1 MKNTKFSVFKLAAC
15 MLALAGCILL
25 WPNQQTYAAEL
36 QKDNYNGWYYENGQA
51 YWYDNGVLARSKEV
65 YDPQTDAWYWFEADG
80 TMARDKDVFIV
91 LNADGTGKWT
101 RYDSDGRMVKGESY
115 KNGAWYYFDL
125 TTGAMAKGFV
135 NLPQSDDPNGKWVYY
150 DPITGRMQYGE
161 QYIDGYWYYFDT
173 ATGKMAHG
181 ITNIPDNDDAGGKWV
196 YYDSITGRMQYGE
209 QYIDGNRYYFDTAT
223 GKMAHGKYY
232 RDGAYYYYDTVTGIM
247 QYGEQ
252 TIDGDEYYFDT
263 ETGAMVTG
271 EVERDGR
278 YYYYDEETGA
288 MLGLGEQIV
297 KYAEKFLGT
306 PYTWGGTSPDTGFD
320 CSGFTQY
327 VYSNFGIDLDRTSS
341 AQRRQGEAV
350 DEDDIMPGDLVCY
363 SGHVAIYVGNG
374 QVIHSPQEGEVV
386 KISNMHMMSI
396 ITIRR
401 FID

>member
-1 MKNTKFSVFKLAAC
+1 
-15 MLALAGCILL
+15 
-25 WPNQQTYAAEL
+25 
-36 QKDNYNGWYYENGQA
+36 
-51 YWYDNGVLARSKEV
+51 
-65 YDPQTDAWYWFEADG
+65 
-80 TMARDKDVFIV
+80 MARDKDVFIV

-115 KNGAWYYFDL
+115 KNGAWYYFD
-125 TTGAMAKGFV
+125 
-135 NLPQSDDPNGKWVYY
+135 
-150 DPITGRMQYGE
+150 
-161 QYIDGYWYYFDT
+161 
-173 ATGKMAHG
+173 
-181 ITNIPDNDDAGGKWV
+181 
-196 YYDSITGRMQYGE
+196 
-209 QYIDGNRYYFDTAT
+209 TAT

-232 RDGAYYYYDTVTGIM
+232 RDGAYYYYDTATGIM

-278 YYYYDEETGA
+278 YYYYDDETGA

-350 DEDDIMPGDLVCY
+350 DEDDIMLGDLVCY

>member
-150 DPITGRMQYGE
+150 DPITGKMQYGE
-161 QYIDGYWYYFDT
+161 QYIDGYW
-173 ATGKMAHG
+173 
-181 ITNIPDNDDAGGKWV
+181 
-196 YYDSITGRMQYGE
+196 
-209 QYIDGNRYYFDTAT
+209 YYFDTAT

-232 RDGAYYYYDTVTGIM
+232 RDGAYYYYDTV
-247 QYGEQ
+247 
-252 TIDGDEYYFDT
+252 
-263 ETGAMVTG
+263 
-271 EVERDGR
+271 
-278 YYYYDEETGA
+278 TGA

-386 KISNMHMMSI
+386 KICNMHMMSI

>member
-150 DPITGRMQYGE
+150 DPITGKCSMESSILMDTGIILIQQPERWHMELLIFRIMMMPAANG
-161 QYIDGYWYYFDT
+161 YIMILSPEECSMGS
-173 ATGKMAHG
+173 
-181 ITNIPDNDDAGGKWV
+181 
-196 YYDSITGRMQYGE
+196 SIL
-209 QYIDGNRYYFDTAT
+209 
-223 GKMAHGKYY
+223 
-232 RDGAYYYYDTVTGIM
+232 TVTGIILIQLPERWRM
-247 QYGEQ
+247 ENI
-252 TIDGDEYYFDT
+252 T
-263 ETGAMVTG
+263 VT
-271 EVERDGR
+271 V
-278 YYYYDEETGA
+278 
-288 MLGLGEQIV
+288 
-297 KYAEKFLGT
+297 
-306 PYTWGGTSPDTGFD
+306 
-320 CSGFTQY
+320 
-327 VYSNFGIDLDRTSS
+327 
-341 AQRRQGEAV
+341 
-350 DEDDIMPGDLVCY
+350 
-363 SGHVAIYVGNG
+363 H
-374 QVIHSPQEGEVV
+374 
-386 KISNMHMMSI
+386 
-396 ITIRR
+396 ITITTQ
-401 FID
+401 

>member
-1 MKNTKFSVFKLAAC
+1 MSLGKVVLKFRKNRPMIAINKITIRKEIKMKNTKFSVFKLAAC

-150 DPITGRMQYGE
+150 DPITGKMQYGE
-161 QYIDGYWYYFDT
+161 QYIDGYW
-173 ATGKMAHG
+173 
-181 ITNIPDNDDAGGKWV
+181 
-196 YYDSITGRMQYGE
+196 
-209 QYIDGNRYYFDTAT
+209 YYFDTAT

-278 YYYYDEETGA
+278 YYYYDDETGA

-350 DEDDIMPGDLVCY
+350 DEDDIMLGDLVCY

>member
-15 MLALAGCILL
+15 MLVLAGCILL

-150 DPITGRMQYGE
+150 DPITGKMQYGE

-173 ATGKMAHG
+173 ATERWRMELLIFRIMMMPAANGYIMILSQEECSMESSILTVAG
-181 ITNIPDNDDAGGKWV
+181 ITLIQPPEKWHMENI
-196 YYDSITGRMQYGE
+196 
-209 QYIDGNRYYFDTAT
+209 
-223 GKMAHGKYY
+223 
-232 RDGAYYYYDTVTGIM
+232 TVTAHITIM
-247 QYGEQ
+247 TQQPELCS
-252 TIDGDEYYFDT
+252 T
-263 ETGAMVTG
+263 ENRQLM
-271 EVERDGR
+271 
-278 YYYYDEETGA
+278 
-288 MLGLGEQIV
+288 
-297 KYAEKFLGT
+297 
-306 PYTWGGTSPDTGFD
+306 GTSTILIQIPEQWLPEKLNVMEDT
-320 CSGFTQY
+320 T
-327 VYSNFGIDLDRTSS
+327 
-341 AQRRQGEAV
+341 
-350 DEDDIMPGDLVCY
+350 IMMMKPEQCWDLV
-363 SGHVAIYVGNG
+363 N
-374 QVIHSPQEGEVV
+374 
-386 KISNMHMMSI
+386 
-396 ITIRR
+396 RL
-401 FID
+401 

>member
-115 KNGAWYYFDL
+115 KNGAWYYFD
-125 TTGAMAKGFV
+125 
-135 NLPQSDDPNGKWVYY
+135 
-150 DPITGRMQYGE
+150 
-161 QYIDGYWYYFDT
+161 
-173 ATGKMAHG
+173 
-181 ITNIPDNDDAGGKWV
+181 
-196 YYDSITGRMQYGE
+196 
-209 QYIDGNRYYFDTAT
+209 TAT

-263 ETGAMVTG
+263 
-271 EVERDGR
+271 
-278 YYYYDEETGA
+278 ETGA

>member
-15 MLALAGCILL
+15 MLVLAGCILL

-150 DPITGRMQYGE
+150 DPITGKMQYGE

-181 ITNIPDNDDAGGKWV
+181 ITNI
-196 YYDSITGRMQYGE
+196 R
-209 QYIDGNRYYFDTAT
+209 
-223 GKMAHGKYY
+223 
-232 RDGAYYYYDTVTGIM
+232 IM
-247 QYGEQ
+247 
-252 TIDGDEYYFDT
+252 
-263 ETGAMVTG
+263 
-271 EVERDGR
+271 
-278 YYYYDEETGA
+278 
-288 MLGLGEQIV
+288 
-297 KYAEKFLGT
+297 
-306 PYTWGGTSPDTGFD
+306 
-320 CSGFTQY
+320 
-327 VYSNFGIDLDRTSS
+327 
-341 AQRRQGEAV
+341 
-350 DEDDIMPGDLVCY
+350 
-363 SGHVAIYVGNG
+363 
-374 QVIHSPQEGEVV
+374 
-386 KISNMHMMSI
+386 
-396 ITIRR
+396 
-401 FID
+401 

>member
-1 MKNTKFSVFKLAAC
+1 
-15 MLALAGCILL
+15 
-25 WPNQQTYAAEL
+25 
-36 QKDNYNGWYYENGQA
+36 
-51 YWYDNGVLARSKEV
+51 
-65 YDPQTDAWYWFEADG
+65 
-80 TMARDKDVFIV
+80 
-91 LNADGTGKWT
+91 
-101 RYDSDGRMVKGESY
+101 
-115 KNGAWYYFDL
+115 
-125 TTGAMAKGFV
+125 
-135 NLPQSDDPNGKWVYY
+135 
-150 DPITGRMQYGE
+150 
-161 QYIDGYWYYFDT
+161 
-173 ATGKMAHG
+173 
-181 ITNIPDNDDAGGKWV
+181 
-196 YYDSITGRMQYGE
+196 
-209 QYIDGNRYYFDTAT
+209 
-223 GKMAHGKYY
+223 
-232 RDGAYYYYDTVTGIM
+232 
-247 QYGEQ
+247 
-252 TIDGDEYYFDT
+252 
-263 ETGAMVTG
+263 
-271 EVERDGR
+271 
-278 YYYYDEETGA
+278 

>member
-1 MKNTKFSVFKLAAC
+1 MKETVNIKINQLPSKTWHWLKLNETNFAWTDEVQGCTIVKKESTENEALSGGKETAEALADIKTFKAVETGAGRQADCVFKAVAPERITAA
-15 MLALAGCILL
+15 AGREPVSYTHL
-25 WPNQQTYAAEL
+25 
-36 QKDNYNGWYYENGQA
+36 A

-150 DPITGRMQYGE
+150 DPITGKMQYGE

-209 QYIDGNRYYFDTAT
+209 QYIDGNRYYFDTVT
-223 GKMAHGKYY
+223 GKKMCI
-232 RDGAYYYYDTVTGIM
+232 RD
-247 QYGEQ
+247 
-252 TIDGDEYYFDT
+252 
-263 ETGAMVTG
+263 
-271 EVERDGR
+271 R
-278 YYYYDEETGA
+278 Y
-288 MLGLGEQIV
+288 QI
-297 KYAEKFLGT
+297 
-306 PYTWGGTSPDTGFD
+306 
-320 CSGFTQY
+320 
-327 VYSNFGIDLDRTSS
+327 
-341 AQRRQGEAV
+341 
-350 DEDDIMPGDLVCY
+350 
-363 SGHVAIYVGNG
+363 H
-374 QVIHSPQEGEVV
+374 
-386 KISNMHMMSI
+386 
-396 ITIRR
+396 
-401 FID
+401 

>member
-115 KNGAWYYFDL
+115 KNGAWYYFD
-125 TTGAMAKGFV
+125 
-135 NLPQSDDPNGKWVYY
+135 
-150 DPITGRMQYGE
+150 
-161 QYIDGYWYYFDT
+161 
-173 ATGKMAHG
+173 
-181 ITNIPDNDDAGGKWV
+181 
-196 YYDSITGRMQYGE
+196 
-209 QYIDGNRYYFDTAT
+209 TAT

-278 YYYYDEETGA
+278 YYYYDDETGA

-297 KYAEKFLGT
+297 KYAENFR
-306 PYTWGGTSPDTGFD
+306 YT
-320 CSGFTQY
+320 
-327 VYSNFGIDLDRTSS
+327 L
-341 AQRRQGEAV
+341 
-350 DEDDIMPGDLVCY
+350 
-363 SGHVAIYVGNG
+363 YVGRY
-374 QVIHSPQEGEVV
+374 
-386 KISNMHMMSI
+386 
-396 ITIRR
+396 ITGYRI
-401 FID
+401 

>member
-1 MKNTKFSVFKLAAC
+1 
-15 MLALAGCILL
+15 
-25 WPNQQTYAAEL
+25 
-36 QKDNYNGWYYENGQA
+36 
-51 YWYDNGVLARSKEV
+51 
-65 YDPQTDAWYWFEADG
+65 
-80 TMARDKDVFIV
+80 MARDKDVFIV

-150 DPITGRMQYGE
+150 DPITGKMQYGE
-161 QYIDGYWYYFDT
+161 QYIDGYW
-173 ATGKMAHG
+173 
-181 ITNIPDNDDAGGKWV
+181 
-196 YYDSITGRMQYGE
+196 
-209 QYIDGNRYYFDTAT
+209 YYFDTAT

-232 RDGAYYYYDTVTGIM
+232 RDGAYYYYDTATGIM

-278 YYYYDEETGA
+278 YYYYDDETGA

-350 DEDDIMPGDLVCY
+350 DEDDIMLGDLVCY

-401 FID
+401 FTN

>member
-1 MKNTKFSVFKLAAC
+1 MSLGKVVLKFRKNRPMIAINYRICINKITIRKEIKMKNTKFSVFKLAAC

-150 DPITGRMQYGE
+150 DPITG
-161 QYIDGYWYYFDT
+161 
-173 ATGKMAHG
+173 K
-181 ITNIPDNDDAGGKWV
+181 
-196 YYDSITGRMQYGE
+196 MQYGE

-232 RDGAYYYYDTVTGIM
+232 RDGAYYYYDTATGIM

-278 YYYYDEETGA
+278 YYYYDDETGA

>member
-1 MKNTKFSVFKLAAC
+1 MSLGKVVLKFRKNRPMIAINYRICINKITIRKEIKMKNTKFSVFKLAAC

-161 QYIDGYWYYFDT
+161 QYIDG
-173 ATGKMAHG
+173 
-181 ITNIPDNDDAGGKWV
+181 
-196 YYDSITGRMQYGE
+196 
-209 QYIDGNRYYFDTAT
+209 NRYYFDTAT

-278 YYYYDEETGA
+278 YYYYDDETGA

>member
-115 KNGAWYYFDL
+115 KNGAWYYFD
-125 TTGAMAKGFV
+125 
-135 NLPQSDDPNGKWVYY
+135 
-150 DPITGRMQYGE
+150 
-161 QYIDGYWYYFDT
+161 
-173 ATGKMAHG
+173 
-181 ITNIPDNDDAGGKWV
+181 
-196 YYDSITGRMQYGE
+196 
-209 QYIDGNRYYFDTAT
+209 TAT

-278 YYYYDEETGA
+278 YYYYDDETGA

-350 DEDDIMPGDLVCY
+350 DEDDIMLGDLVCY

>member
-150 DPITGRMQYGE
+150 DP
-161 QYIDGYWYYFDT
+161 
-173 ATGKMAHG
+173 
-181 ITNIPDNDDAGGKWV
+181 
-196 YYDSITGRMQYGE
+196 
-209 QYIDGNRYYFDTAT
+209 
-223 GKMAHGKYY
+223 
-232 RDGAYYYYDTVTGIM
+232 
-247 QYGEQ
+247 
-252 TIDGDEYYFDT
+252 
-263 ETGAMVTG
+263 
-271 EVERDGR
+271 
-278 YYYYDEETGA
+278 
-288 MLGLGEQIV
+288 
-297 KYAEKFLGT
+297 
-306 PYTWGGTSPDTGFD
+306 
-320 CSGFTQY
+320 
-327 VYSNFGIDLDRTSS
+327 DRKS
-341 AQRRQGEAV
+341 
-350 DEDDIMPGDLVCY
+350 
-363 SGHVAIYVGNG
+363 
-374 QVIHSPQEGEVV
+374 VV
-386 KISNMHMMSI
+386 
-396 ITIRR
+396 
-401 FID
+401 

>member
-125 TTGAMAKGFV
+125 KTGAMAKGFV

-150 DPITGRMQYGE
+150 DPITGKMQYGE
-161 QYIDGYWYYFDT
+161 QYIDGYW
-173 ATGKMAHG
+173 
-181 ITNIPDNDDAGGKWV
+181 
-196 YYDSITGRMQYGE
+196 
-209 QYIDGNRYYFDTAT
+209 YYFDTAT

-278 YYYYDEETGA
+278 YYYYDDETGA

>member
-15 MLALAGCILL
+15 MLVLAGCILL

-150 DPITGRMQYGE
+150 DPITGKMQYGE
-161 QYIDGYWYYFDT
+161 QYIDGYW
-173 ATGKMAHG
+173 
-181 ITNIPDNDDAGGKWV
+181 
-196 YYDSITGRMQYGE
+196 
-209 QYIDGNRYYFDTAT
+209 YYFDTAT

-278 YYYYDEETGA
+278 YYYYDDETGA

-401 FID
+401 FIDWFFLHNVFFYDSIHKSVLCILS

>member
-15 MLALAGCILL
+15 MLVLAGCILL

-80 TMARDKDVFIV
+80 TMARYKDVFIV

-150 DPITGRMQYGE
+150 DPITGKMQYGE
-161 QYIDGYWYYFDT
+161 QYIDGYW
-173 ATGKMAHG
+173 
-181 ITNIPDNDDAGGKWV
+181 
-196 YYDSITGRMQYGE
+196 
-209 QYIDGNRYYFDTAT
+209 YYFDTAT

-278 YYYYDEETGA
+278 YYYYDDETGA

-350 DEDDIMPGDLVCY
+350 DEDDIMLGDLVCY

>member
-51 YWYDNGVLARSKEV
+51 YWYDNGVPARSKEV

-150 DPITGRMQYGE
+150 DPITGKMQYGE
-161 QYIDGYWYYFDT
+161 QYIDGYW
-173 ATGKMAHG
+173 
-181 ITNIPDNDDAGGKWV
+181 
-196 YYDSITGRMQYGE
+196 
-209 QYIDGNRYYFDTAT
+209 YYFDTAT

-278 YYYYDEETGA
+278 YYYYDDETGA

-350 DEDDIMPGDLVCY
+350 DEDDIMLGDLVCY

>member
-1 MKNTKFSVFKLAAC
+1 
-15 MLALAGCILL
+15 
-25 WPNQQTYAAEL
+25 
-36 QKDNYNGWYYENGQA
+36 
-51 YWYDNGVLARSKEV
+51 
-65 YDPQTDAWYWFEADG
+65 
-80 TMARDKDVFIV
+80 MARDKDVFIV

-115 KNGAWYYFDL
+115 KNGAW
-125 TTGAMAKGFV
+125 
-135 NLPQSDDPNGKWVYY
+135 
-150 DPITGRMQYGE
+150 
-161 QYIDGYWYYFDT
+161 
-173 ATGKMAHG
+173 
-181 ITNIPDNDDAGGKWV
+181 
-196 YYDSITGRMQYGE
+196 
-209 QYIDGNRYYFDTAT
+209 YYFDTAT

-263 ETGAMVTG
+263 ETGAM
-271 EVERDGR
+271 
-278 YYYYDEETGA
+278 
-288 MLGLGEQIV
+288 LGLGEQIV

-306 PYTWGGTSPDTGFD
+306 PYTWGGTSLDTGFD

-350 DEDDIMPGDLVCY
+350 DEDDIMTGDLVCY

>member
-1 MKNTKFSVFKLAAC
+1 MSLGKVVLKFRKNRPMIAINYRICINKITIRKEIKMKNTKFSVFKLAAC

-150 DPITGRMQYGE
+150 DPITGKMQYGE
-161 QYIDGYWYYFDT
+161 QYIDGYW
-173 ATGKMAHG
+173 
-181 ITNIPDNDDAGGKWV
+181 
-196 YYDSITGRMQYGE
+196 
-209 QYIDGNRYYFDTAT
+209 YYFDTAT

-278 YYYYDEETGA
+278 YYYYDDETGA

>member
-150 DPITGRMQYGE
+150 DPITGKMQYGE

-209 QYIDGNRYYFDTAT
+209 QYIDGNRYYFDT
-223 GKMAHGKYY
+223 
-232 RDGAYYYYDTVTGIM
+232 
-247 QYGEQ
+247 
-252 TIDGDEYYFDT
+252 

-278 YYYYDEETGA
+278 YYYYDDETGA

-320 CSGFTQY
+320 CSGFVSYCLTNSG
-327 VYSNFGIDLDRTSS
+327 VLNTGHLDCNGLLARMTVIPESEM
-341 AQRRQGEAV
+341 Q
-350 DEDDIMPGDLVCY
+350 PGDIIFFQGTY
-363 SGHVAIYVGNG
+363 ATSGASHVGIYIGNG
-374 QVIHSPQEGEVV
+374 QMVHSGNPN
-386 KISNMHMMSI
+386 KISDIYSSYFQQHWMCVA
-396 ITIRR
+396 RW
-401 FID
+401 

>member
-15 MLALAGCILL
+15 MLVLAGCILL

-161 QYIDGYWYYFDT
+161 QYIDAYGY
-173 ATGKMAHG
+173 
-181 ITNIPDNDDAGGKWV
+181 
-196 YYDSITGRMQYGE
+196 
-209 QYIDGNRYYFDTAT
+209 
-223 GKMAHGKYY
+223 
-232 RDGAYYYYDTVTGIM
+232 
-247 QYGEQ
+247 
-252 TIDGDEYYFDT
+252 
-263 ETGAMVTG
+263 
-271 EVERDGR
+271 
-278 YYYYDEETGA
+278 
-288 MLGLGEQIV
+288 
-297 KYAEKFLGT
+297 
-306 PYTWGGTSPDTGFD
+306 
-320 CSGFTQY
+320 
-327 VYSNFGIDLDRTSS
+327 
-341 AQRRQGEAV
+341 
-350 DEDDIMPGDLVCY
+350 
-363 SGHVAIYVGNG
+363 
-374 QVIHSPQEGEVV
+374 
-386 KISNMHMMSI
+386 
-396 ITIRR
+396 
-401 FID
+401 

>member
-1 MKNTKFSVFKLAAC
+1 M
-15 MLALAGCILL
+15 
-25 WPNQQTYAAEL
+25 
-36 QKDNYNGWYYENGQA
+36 
-51 YWYDNGVLARSKEV
+51 LARSKEV

-150 DPITGRMQYGE
+150 DPITGKMQYGE

-181 ITNIPDNDDAGGKWV
+181 ITNIPDNDDTGGKWV

-209 QYIDGNRYYFDTAT
+209 QYIDGSRYYFDTAT

-232 RDGAYYYYDTVTGIM
+232 RDGAYYYYDTATGIM

-263 ETGAMVTG
+263 DTGAMVTG

-278 YYYYDEETGA
+278 YYYYDDETGA

-297 KYAEKFLGT
+297 RYAEKFLGT

-350 DEDDIMPGDLVCY
+350 DEDDIMLGDLVCY

>member
-150 DPITGRMQYGE
+150 DPITGKMQYGE

-181 ITNIPDNDDAGGKWV
+181 ITNIPDNDDAGGNG
-196 YYDSITGRMQYGE
+196 YIMILSPEECSMGSSIL
-209 QYIDGNRYYFDTAT
+209 
-223 GKMAHGKYY
+223 
-232 RDGAYYYYDTVTGIM
+232 TVTGIILIQLPERWRM
-247 QYGEQ
+247 ENI
-252 TIDGDEYYFDT
+252 T
-263 ETGAMVTG
+263 VT
-271 EVERDGR
+271 V
-278 YYYYDEETGA
+278 
-288 MLGLGEQIV
+288 
-297 KYAEKFLGT
+297 
-306 PYTWGGTSPDTGFD
+306 
-320 CSGFTQY
+320 
-327 VYSNFGIDLDRTSS
+327 
-341 AQRRQGEAV
+341 
-350 DEDDIMPGDLVCY
+350 
-363 SGHVAIYVGNG
+363 H
-374 QVIHSPQEGEVV
+374 
-386 KISNMHMMSI
+386 
-396 ITIRR
+396 ITITTQ
-401 FID
+401 